1 MKKFLSKIKAIST
14 KVWGFITGAYKKI
27 DTTVDN
33 VGPFVIKAINALK
46 VVNNSRI
53 TDALQFIIT
62 SAIPGTV
69 DDKFATIARKWLTE
83 NLPIIAADLDI
94 VKNIADIKD
103 TNLQLQAI
111 ADAIYDMKFTNPTRR
126 ADALHRFAKE
136 FLAALADG
144 KITLNEAGSL
154 IYGLYEIEKEK

>member
-1 MKKFLSKIKAIST
+1 MKKFLAKIKALST

-27 DTTVDN
+27 DATIDDI
-33 VGPFVIKAINALK
+33 GPKVIKAINALK
-46 VVNNSRI
+46 DVNDSKI

-62 SAIPGTV
+62 SAIPGTA
-69 DDKFATIARKWLTE
+69 DDKLATAARQWLTV
-83 NLPIIAADLDI
+83 NLPIIIADLEI
-94 VKNIADIKD
+94 VQNIADIKD

-111 ADAIYDMKFTNPTRR
+111 SDALFKLKSTNPTKR
-126 ADALHRFAKE
+126 ADALHRIAKE

-154 IYGLYEIEKEK
+154 IYGLYEIEKDK